1 MCLMFEYRKHS
12 FVVKQTLW
20 THHHERI
27 VIFFIMVVALGV
39 IIIIINIIIIIC
51 LYCCYNNTFQASIL
65 PLELHKSH
73 NNQKYW
79 KIDSVCRNWD
89 RNIWS
94 WSYILDIKLP
104 NLVLKRQSEIC
115 IHWTLNEK
123 LCDKKFSLKKTRDR

>member
-1 MCLMFEYRKHS
+1 MFEYRKHS

-65 PLELHKSH
+65 PLEL
-73 NNQKYW
+73 
-79 KIDSVCRNWD
+79 
-89 RNIWS
+89 
-94 WSYILDIKLP
+94 L
-104 NLVLKRQSEIC
+104 LVATAYCTHLTTQNGLVTNHSQGR
-115 IHWTLNEK
+115 
-123 LCDKKFSLKKTRDR
+123 